1 MASWQGS
8 VSTSG
13 ETEKTYK
20 SSEFRSNW
28 AADCPD
34 VNPKRHKFD
43 CELAAAIAAYTP
55 GPRMS
60 ADTIKGI
67 AKLMSH
73 GDNVHLYPSK
83 DSNDGNDKDAAKAL
97 MKAYLHQTVVSL
109 PPHQAAHIR
118 AGGEWLASHKHEL
131 PPGFINTAKKMY
143 HYVQDTEG
151 HQVVDG
157 RMFN

>member
-1 MASWQGS
+1 MALHYGS
-8 VSTSG
+8 VATSSAS
-13 ETEKTYK
+13 EKTYK
-20 SSEFRSNW
+20 SDEFRGTW
-28 AADCPD
+28 ASDCPN
-34 VNPKRHKFD
+34 VSPKRHKFD

-60 ADTIKGI
+60 ADTIKEI
-67 AKLMSH
+67 RNLMSH
-73 GDNVHLYPSK
+73 GDNVHLHPSK
-83 DSNDGNDKDAAKAL
+83 DSNDGNDKNAAKAIL
-97 MKAYLHQTVVSL
+97 EAYLNSEKVRL

-131 PPGFINTAKKMY
+131 PSGFISTAKKIY
-143 HYVQDTEG
+143 QNALDTEG